1 MIDTDFASNAFDPGQ
16 REHELADAL
25 LTLLIAC
32 SRYGINDK
40 RPCSTADRLE
50 TIERVTH
57 LVADQVAERIR
68 NLRGQQA
75 ADQFRAQMSWRR
87 L

>member
-1 MIDTDFASNAFDPGQ
+1 M
-16 REHELADAL
+16 EAL

-32 SRYGINDK
+32 SRYGINDA

-57 LVADQVAERIR
+57 LVADKVAERIR
-68 NLRGQQA
+68 NLRGQHA
-75 ADQFRAQMSWRR
+75 AKQFRVR
-87 L
+87 LSRGRP